1 MREENRRPGVISGM
15 RTPTVTE
22 ITPKPAAVEPDP
34 FVAPASPAKPPR

>member
-1 MREENRRPGVISGM
+1 M

-34 FVAPASPAKPPR
+34 FLGPAKPATGAPAR